1 MGAAA
6 APMLIGSAIGGIT
19 NRDNPLQGALLGGAL
34 GGAGGAFMGSGG
46 LSNMF
51 SFADDAAT
59 GVLPSA
65 LSGSTTAVTNP
76 ALVTSAL
83 PTSATN
89 VGFQTAAQQAAAQ
102 MPTNIANE
110 AAKGGLFAPP
120 AGGFQSL
127 TAGMPQP
134 LTFNQA
140 TAAGMQRPLSL
151 GMPGVEASSLYEPTF
166 MDRVGSV
173 GKYAQ
178 ENPVLTG
185 MALQSAQQMMRRPE
199 IPPSPVAQ
207 INRSQIQPMD
217 YMSLLNPQQGTV
229 LRPQPISL
237 LG

>member
-6 APMLIGSAIGGIT
+6 APILIGSAIGGLT
-19 NRDNPLQGALLGGAL
+19 NRKNPLQGALLGGAL
-34 GGAGGAFMGSGG
+34 GGAGNAFMGAGG

-51 SFADDAAT
+51 SFADDAA

-65 LSGSTTAVTNP
+65 LSGSTTINAAAPMAGQAFTTGP
-76 ALVTSAL
+76 SA
-83 PTSATN
+83 AM
-89 VGFQTAAQQAAAQ
+89 QAANLATGPSGA
-102 MPTNIANE
+102 MSVE
-110 AAKGGLFAPP
+110 AMKSAGSGLFAPP

-173 GKYAQ
+173 GQYAQ
-178 ENPVLTG
+178 QNPVLTG
-185 MALQSAQQMMRRPE
+185 MALQSAQQMMQRPE
-199 IPPSPVAQ
+199 VPMAPAGQVS
-207 INRSQIQPMD
+207 RGQIQGGD
-217 YMSLLNPQQGTV
+217 YMSLLNPQQSTV